1 MKKRQLPVF
10 QPDQGPN
17 GTPEQP
23 VDPGCTD
30 GCCAP
35 AGENAEGTTSRV
47 ESPARRPQD
56 GSGCTDGCCAPS
68 GGDASAPVVVPLGP
82 RRDDAGPV
90 STNAERTVVRVTGMD
105 CASCAATVEKRVGQL
120 PGVYKATVNF
130 AAGRLDA
137 RHDPGVEPA
146 EIERAVEKAGYGVE
160 RPGEA
165 EHASF
170 WRQPRVLLTLAGGLL
185 FALGAVLWLL
195 GLPGWASSGAYAAA
209 IAVGGLPI
217 FRAALSSV
225 RARNADI
232 NVLMSVAV
240 VGAALIGAW
249 GEAAL
254 VVVLFALSN
263 ALQVYAVDRTRG
275 AVRALAR
282 LAPDEVLVRR
292 DGGEV
297 LLAVEEVR
305 VGDTMIVRPGERVAV
320 DGEVVE
326 GSSALDES
334 PVTGEST
341 PAEKGIGEEV
351 FSGSLNGSGGL
362 LVRVSREAGESTL
375 QKITRMV
382 EEAQGTKAPIEQ
394 FVERFSRI
402 YTPVVIAAAVA
413 VAAVPPLLFGG
424 EFATWFY
431 RALVLL
437 IVACPC
443 ALVISTPVSVVSG
456 IGAASRRGVLIKGG
470 EALEA
475 TGRLKTLFF
484 DKTGTLTEGRPV
496 VEHVIAVGEAGEAE
510 ALGLAGALERR
521 SEHPLAH
528 AILSAAEGRELPE
541 VKGFRSIA
549 GRGAEG
555 EIGGKRFLVGSPRLF
570 DERGVPL
577 DDAAAALGDVEEAG
591 QTPVIL
597 GTKDGPIAVFGLADS
612 IRPDAEAALRSLRE
626 VGVEDLVMLTGDAE
640 APARRIA
647 RRLGIDY
654 RARLLPEDKVE
665 AVREA
670 VAREGASGKKR
681 AVGMVGDGINDA
693 PALAAADVSFAMGAA
708 GADVALE
715 AADVALMSDDL
726 LKLAEAVRLSR
737 SADRTIKQNIFV
749 SILLNGIFTVLAP
762 VGLVP
767 LWLAVLEDAVSSVG
781 VTANSLRLF
790 RGKGARAADSPRR
803 AKKSAATADPAAARP
818 EAAASSCDDPCCA
831 GEVRTGVAVEDG
843 RGR

>member
-10 QPDQGPN
+10 RPDQNPN
-17 GTPEQP
+17 GTPEQAP
-23 VDPGCTD
+23 DTGCTD
-30 GCCAP
+30 DCCAP
-35 AGENAEGTTSRV
+35 SGENAEGRSSV
-47 ESPARRPQD
+47 EAPA
-56 GSGCTDGCCAPS
+56 SGCDDECCAPS
-68 GGDASAPVVVPLGP
+68 GGNGSGAVEAPARLASDGEDGYG
-82 RRDDAGPV
+82 DDAG
-90 STNAERTVVRVTGMD
+90 RTVVRVTGMD

-120 PGVYKATVNF
+120 PGVYGATVNF

-137 RHDPGVEPA
+137 RHAPGVELA
-146 EIERAVEKAGYGVE
+146 EIEKAVESAGYGVE

-165 EHASF
+165 EHTPF

-195 GLPGWASSGAYAAA
+195 GSPGWASSGAYAAA
-209 IAVGGLPI
+209 IVVGGLPI
-217 FRAALSSV
+217 YRAAISSA
-225 RARNADI
+225 RAKNPDI

-240 VGAALIGAW
+240 IGAAFIGAW

-254 VVVLFALSN
+254 VVILFATSN

-292 DGGEV
+292 DGGET
-297 LLAVEEVR
+297 LLPVEEVR

-320 DGEVVE
+320 DGEIVE

-341 PAEKGIGEEV
+341 PAEKGEGEEV

-362 LVRVSREAGESTL
+362 LVRVTREAGESTL

-402 YTPVVIAAAVA
+402 YTPAVIAAAVVVA
-413 VAAVPPLLFGG
+413 VVPPLLGG

-470 EALEA
+470 EALETA
-475 TGRLKTLFF
+475 GRLKTLFF

-496 VEHVIAVGEAGEAE
+496 VERVLIIGGTDEGEV
-510 ALGLAGALERR
+510 LRLAAALERR

-528 AILSAAEGRELPE
+528 AILSAAGDRKLPE
-541 VKGFRSIA
+541 VRGFRSVA

-555 EIGGKRFLVGSPRLF
+555 EIDGKRYLVGSPRLF
-570 DERGVPL
+570 EEHKVSL
-577 DDAAAALGDVEEAG
+577 EAAAAALRGVEEAG

-597 GTKDGPIAVFGLADS
+597 GTEDGPLAVFGLADA

-626 VGVEDLVMLTGDAE
+626 VGVENLIMLTGDAE

-647 RRLGIDY
+647 GKLGIDY
-654 RARLLPEDKVE
+654 RARLLPEQKVE
-665 AVREA
+665 AVREM
-670 VAREGASGKKR
+670 VAKKTG

-708 GADVALE
+708 GTDVALE
-715 AADVALMSDDL
+715 AADVALMADDL

-737 SADRTIKQNIFV
+737 SAERTIKQNIFV
-749 SILLNGIFTVLAP
+749 SILLNGVFTVLAP

-781 VTANSLRLF
+781 VTGNSLRLF
-790 RGKGARAADSPRR
+790 RVKGVPATGSREAKGAEGGRATGGTSRVPAG
-803 AKKSAATADPAAARP
+803 AALSGERP
-818 EAAASSCDDPCCA
+818 EAAGCDDPCCA
-831 GEVRTGVAVEDG
+831 GEEAETGTVKNG